1 MQFQTPY
8 LQVQCPDLAFY
19 MSPEVAGH
27 VGVHVAKAVEGAKGQ
42 VKEEAPHEGEVPPY
56 LKIGCSRCRVLNIGK
71 MYHSQLREKG
81 I

>member
-1 MQFQTPY
+1 MLVKFY
-8 LQVQCPDLAFY
+8 FPDLSFH

-42 VKEEAPHEGEVPPY
+42 VKQKAPHKGEVAPY
-56 LKIGCSRCRVLNIGK
+56 LIIGRATKFSKSVFRFQGK
-71 MYHSQLREKG
+71 C

>member
-42 VKEEAPHEGEVPPY
+42 VKEEAPHEGEVTPN
-56 LKIGCSRCRVLNIGK
+56 LKIGCSIQ
-71 MYHSQLREKG
+71 MQSS
-81 I
+81 